1 VSSESQVI
9 DMVVSGTEVRSISEV
24 ASRIVQEI
32 LTFARKHGVENQFDP
47 QRMEED
53 LIIFLA
59 KRRILNLTE
68 LRVSVLD
75 GEVEVGD
82 RITGGRK
89 ADLIFRITYKEG
101 VYRK

>member
-1 VSSESQVI
+1 
-9 DMVVSGTEVRSISEV
+9 ML
-24 ASRIVQEI
+24 I
-32 LTFARKHGVENQFDP
+32 LSF
-47 QRMEED
+47 
-53 LIIFLA
+53 IFLA